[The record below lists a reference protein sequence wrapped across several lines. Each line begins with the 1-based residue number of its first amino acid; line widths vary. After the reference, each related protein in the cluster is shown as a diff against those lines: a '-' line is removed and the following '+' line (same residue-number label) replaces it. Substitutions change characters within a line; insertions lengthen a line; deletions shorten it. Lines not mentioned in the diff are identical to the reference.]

1 MSSNFR
7 SEHSAGMLQRYAE
20 WVVLHAKPVF
30 LFSLIVAIA
39 ASTGAARLKND
50 PDNRVFF
57 ADDDPKLIALEAL
70 EDTYTKSD
78 NVYFALAP
86 ESGTVFSEQTL
97 TAVVELTEQSWQ
109 IPYSSRVDSLSNYQ
123 FTRADGDD
131 LVVSDLVESVN
142 QLDSQR
148 VDSIRQTALSK
159 EFLINRLLS
168 ADGSVTGLNVTVQKP
183 PDNDKAIFEI
193 VEKVEEIVES
203 FEQKYPQIKLYV
215 TGGVMFDV
223 AFAQLPAQEN
233 QLLVPL
239 MFGLILLIVGV
250 SLKTV
255 WATVSVIILIA
266 LSVGVA
272 MGLCGWS
279 GTVLN
284 AGTTGAPVIIPTLA
298 VAHCVHMLVSTR
310 QKMTQGLAQSS
321 AIVESMRINFAPIF
335 ITCATTAIGFLSLNF
350 SEAPPFRLLGNIVA
364 LGVMVSFVLSV
375 TMLPAFLAI
384 VKLKPATGRSWLQ
397 QMMGGVA
404 GFVIRHYRVL
414 SVVLPIVVI
423 VLAFGTT
430 KIELDDNFIEY
441 FSDKFELRR
450 DTDFVEQNLTGLN
463 AIEFSIPAAGEG
475 GISDPAYLSGID
487 EFSEW
492 LKQQPNVTNVGALST
507 TMKELNQSMH
517 GDDPAYYRVPESRE
531 LAAQYLLLY
540 EMSLP
545 YGLDLNNAIDVG
557 KSQSRVFAIIQRA
570 SSGDMRDISL
580 RAEQWLQTN
589 HPDLYA
595 EGNGLSM
602 AFAYVSERNIRS
614 MLFGSFLALLSISL
628 ILIIAL
634 KSVRTGLIS
643 LVPNLVPA
651 AMALGIW
658 GYLVGEVGLSVA
670 VVVAVTLGIVVDDT
684 VHFLTKYLKS
694 RRAGLPVDAAIRET
708 MQTVGVALWITSLAL
723 IAGFGV
729 LFLSGFKVN
738 SEMGMLSAVTILIA
752 LIADYLLLPSILM
765 RFDSENRHSTGLAEQ

>member
-1 MSSNFR
+1 MALISA
-7 SEHSAGMLQRYAE
+7 AGM
-20 WVVLHAKPVF
+20 
-30 LFSLIVAIA
+30 
-39 ASTGAARLKND
+39 ARLSND

-57 ADDDPKLIALEAL
+57 AEDDPKLIALEQL

-78 NVYFALAP
+78 NIFIALAP
-86 ESGTVFSEQTL
+86 DSGSVFTVDAL
-97 TAVVELTEQSWQ
+97 AAIIELTDQAWQ

-123 FTRADGDD
+123 HTQADGDD
-131 LVVSDLVESVN
+131 LIVADLFDTESI
-142 QLDSQR
+142 LAEAAPER
-148 VDSIRQTALSK
+148 IKQTALSK
-159 EFLINRLLS
+159 EFLVNRLLS
-168 ADGSVTGLNVTVQKP
+168 SDGAVTGLNITVQKP
-183 PDNDKAIFEI
+183 PDNDNAIFEI
-193 VEKVEEIVES
+193 VQTVDQIVEQ
-203 FEQKYPQIKLYV
+203 FEQKYPAIKVYV

-223 AFAQLPAQEN
+223 AFAELPAQEN

-239 MFGLILLIVGV
+239 MFGLILIIVGV

-255 WATVSVIILIA
+255 WATASVIILIA

-272 MGLCGWS
+272 MGLCGWF

-298 VAHCVHMLVSTR
+298 VAHCVHMLVTTR
-310 QKMTQGLAQSS
+310 QKMALGLSQKE
-321 AIVESMRINFAPIF
+321 AIVESMRINIAPIF

-375 TMLPAFLAI
+375 TMLPAFLSL
-384 VKLKPATGRSWLQ
+384 VKLKPAAGRSPLQ
-397 QMMGGVA
+397 A
-404 GFVIRHYRVL
+404 GLGQLADVVIRYYRQL
-414 SVVLPIVVI
+414 SLILPVVVVA
-423 VLAFGTT
+423 LALGTT
-430 KIELDDNFIEY
+430 QIELDDNFIEY

-450 DTDFVEQNLTGLN
+450 DTDFVENNLTGLN
-463 AIEFSIPAAGEG
+463 AIDFSIPAAGEG
-475 GISDPAYLSGID
+475 SISEPAYLKGID
-487 EFSEW
+487 EFAEW
-492 LKQQPNVTNVGALST
+492 LKQQPKVTNVGALSI
-507 TMKELNQSMH
+507 TMKDLNKSMH

-545 YGLDLNNAIDVG
+545 YGLDLNNSIDVS
-557 KSQSRVFAIIQRA
+557 KSQSRVFAIVQQA
-570 SSGDMRDISL
+570 SSGDMRAL
-580 RAEQWLQTN
+580 TARAEAWLKAN
-589 HPDLYA
+589 HEELYA

-614 MLFGSFLALLSISL
+614 MLFGSLLALLSISL
-628 ILIIAL
+628 ILIVAL

-684 VHFLTKYLKS
+684 VHFLTKYLKA
-694 RRAGLPVDAAIRET
+694 RRERGMTVEAAIKET

-723 IAGFGV
+723 TAGFGV

-738 SEMGMLSAVTILIA
+738 AEMGMLSAVTIMIA

-765 RFDSENRHSTGLAEQ
+765 RFDRNR

>member
-1 MSSNFR
+1 
-7 SEHSAGMLQRYAE
+7 LQIQSTPTALHRYASFIVE
-20 WVVLHAKPVF
+20 HARWVF
-30 LFSLIVAIA
+30 AIMLVIA
-39 ASTGAARLKND
+39 LLLTAGIARLTND

-57 ADDDPKLIALEAL
+57 AEDDPKLIALEQL
-70 EDTYTKSD
+70 EDTFTKSD
-78 NVYFALAP
+78 NIFFALAP
-86 ESGTVFSEQTL
+86 DSGSVFNPQAL
-97 TAVVELTEQSWQ
+97 TAILDLTEQSWQ

-123 FTRADGDD
+123 HTQAEGDD
-131 LVVSDLVESVN
+131 LVVADLFDADTISNEAAVK
-142 QLDSQR
+142 QLQ
-148 VDSIRQTALSK
+148 QTALGK
-159 EFLINRLLS
+159 VFLVNRLLS
-168 ADGSVTGLNVTVQKP
+168 ADAAVTGVNVTVQKP
-183 PDNDKAIFEI
+183 PDNDNAIFEI
-193 VEKVEEIVES
+193 VKTVDQIVSHMEQNYPEIKV
-203 FEQKYPQIKLYV
+203 YV

-223 AFAQLPAQEN
+223 AFAKLPAQEN

-239 MFGLILLIVGV
+239 MFGLILVIVGV

-255 WATVSVIILIA
+255 WATASVIILIA

-272 MGLCGWS
+272 MGLCGWF

-298 VAHCVHMLVSTR
+298 VAHCVHMLVTTR
-310 QKMTQGLAQSS
+310 QKMAQGLAQKA
-321 AIVESMRINFAPIF
+321 AIVESMRINFAPVF

-375 TMLPAFLAI
+375 TMLPAFLSL
-384 VKLKPATGRSWLQ
+384 VKLKPSEGRSWLQ
-397 QMMGGVA
+397 QWLGKLADV
-404 GFVIRHYRVL
+404 VIRFYRPL
-414 SVVLPIVVI
+414 SLLLPLVVVA
-423 VLAFGTT
+423 LALGTT
-430 KIELDDNFIEY
+430 QIELDDNFIEY

-450 DTDFVEQNLTGLN
+450 DTDFIEQRLTGLN
-463 AIEFSIPAAGEG
+463 AIDFSIPAADEG
-475 GISDPAYLSGID
+475 GISDPQYLAAIE
-487 EFSEW
+487 EFAQW
-492 LKQQPNVTNVGALST
+492 LRQQPKVTNVGSLSE
-507 TMKELNQSMH
+507 TMKELNKSMH

-545 YGLDLNNAIDVG
+545 YGLDLNNAIDVS
-557 KSQSRVFAIIQRA
+557 KSRSRVFAIVQQA
-570 SSGDMRDISL
+570 SSGDMRELSA
-580 RAEQWLQTN
+580 RAEAWLSDN
-589 HPDLYA
+589 HPSLYA

-614 MLFGSFLALLSISL
+614 MLFGSLLALLSISL
-628 ILIIAL
+628 ILIVAL

-684 VHFLTKYLKS
+684 VHFLTKYLKA
-694 RRAGLPVDAAIRET
+694 RRERGMSVEAAIKET
-708 MQTVGVALWITSLAL
+708 MQTVGVALWITSMAL
-723 IAGFGV
+723 TAGFGV

-738 SEMGMLSAVTILIA
+738 AEMGMLSAVTIMIA

-765 RFDSENRHSTGLAEQ
+765 RFDRARQS

>member
-1 MSSNFR
+1 MVSNF
-7 SEHSAGMLQRYAE
+7 HSDQSTDLLHRYAQ
-20 WVVLHAKPVF
+20 WIVGHAKSVF
-30 LFSLIVAIA
+30 LFSLIIALA
-39 ASTGAARLKND
+39 ASAGMGRLKND

-57 ADDDPKLIALEAL
+57 AEDDPKLIALEAL
-70 EDTYTKSD
+70 ENTYTKSD

-86 ESGTVFSEQTL
+86 KSGSVFTQKAL
-97 TAVVELTEQSWQ
+97 TAIVELTEQSWQ
-109 IPYSSRVDSLSNYQ
+109 IPYSSRVDSLSNFQY
-123 FTRADGDD
+123 TRADGDD
-131 LVVSDLVESVN
+131 LLVSDLIESPE
-142 QLDSQR
+142 QLGSDAISN
-148 VDSIRQTALSK
+148 IEKIALGK

-168 ADGSVTGLNVTVQKP
+168 SDGSVSGLNITVQKP
-183 PDNDKAIFEI
+183 ADNDNAIFEI
-193 VEKVEEIVES
+193 VDTVEQIVAD

-255 WATVSVIILIA
+255 WATASVIILIA

-310 QKMTQGLAQSS
+310 QKMTQGLSQKA

-335 ITCATTAIGFLSLNF
+335 ITCTTTAIGFLSLNF

-375 TMLPAFLAI
+375 TMLPAFLSL
-384 VKLKPATGRSWLQ
+384 VKLKPITGRSWLQ
-397 QMMGGVA
+397 PIMGSVA
-404 GFVIRHYRVL
+404 DFVIKHFRVL
-414 SVVLPIVVI
+414 SVVLPLLVI
-423 VLAFGTT
+423 ALAFGTT

-475 GISDPAYLSGID
+475 GISDPAYLTGID
-487 EFSEW
+487 EFSGW
-492 LKQQPNVTNVGALST
+492 LMQQPNVTNVGALSV

-517 GDDPAYYRVPESRE
+517 AGDPAYYRVPESRE

-545 YGLDLNNAIDVG
+545 YGLDLNNAIDVS
-557 KSQSRVFAIIQRA
+557 KSQSRVFAIIQKD
-570 SSGDMRDISL
+570 SSGDMRDL
-580 RAEQWLQTN
+580 NVKAEQWLKDN
-589 HPDLYA
+589 HPALFA
-595 EGNGLSM
+595 QGNGLSM

-614 MLFGSFLALLSISL
+614 MLFGSLLALLSISL
-628 ILIIAL
+628 ILIVAL

-694 RRAGLPVDAAIRET
+694 RRAGMTVEAAIRET

-723 IAGFGV
+723 MAGFGV

-738 SEMGMLSAVTILIA
+738 SEMGVLSAVTILIA

-765 RFDSENRHSTGLAEQ
+765 RFDTKNGHATVPQ